1 MTQEIIAA
9 CNTSIVFGE
18 KKILENITCSISAGE
33 FVGIIGPNGAGKS
46 TLLLALR
53 GFVPLAAG
61 EVLLAGRPITTLSDK
76 ELARQVAYMQQEV
89 NVGFGFTALEVVL
102 TGRYP
107 YLKWWQ
113 HEQAEDKAIAHRY
126 MEFTGVEALAEKPVH
141 LMSGGEKQ
149 RVLLAKVLAQETPLI
164 FLDEPTASLDL
175 VYQEEIFR
183 YCQLI
188 SQQGK
193 TVLIVAHDLKLAA
206 KFCSRLLLLA
216 ENTMIADGPPE
227 KVITKENLQA
237 AYGLHAAV
245 FMNKVTGNLDIHT
258 YAADDDNP
266 NKDTKVHI
274 ICGGGS
280 GEKIIRVLYE
290 RGYRL
295 TLGVIQ
301 PGDADANAAEA
312 FHLSCLLGQPFSS
325 IDELAAEENR
335 RKISAADWVVLS
347 DLTYGEQ
354 NIDNLQAAFTA
365 KNLIVIEDTPIEK
378 RDFLEGKAIELYT
391 KLVKMP
397 QVAVMTFPQFIT
409 SLEKNMLPAVHR

>member
-1 MTQEIIAA
+1 MTQEIITVR
-9 CNTSIVFGE
+9 NTSIVLGE

-61 EVLLAGRPITTLSDK
+61 EVQLGGRPITTLSDK
-76 ELARQVAYMQQEV
+76 ELARHVAYMQQEV
-89 NVGFGFTALEVVL
+89 NVGFGYTALEVVL

-113 HEQAEDKAIAHRY
+113 HEQAEDKAIAHQY
-126 MEFTGVEALAEKPVH
+126 MEFTGVEALADKPVH

-188 SQQGK
+188 SKQGK
-193 TVLIVAHDLKLAA
+193 TILIVAHDLKLAA

-216 ENTMIADGPPE
+216 ENKMIADGPPE

-280 GEKIIRVLYE
+280 GERIIRLLYE

-301 PGDADANAAEA
+301 PGDADANVAEA
-312 FHLSCLLGQPFSS
+312 FHLPCLLGQPFSS
-325 IDELAAEENR
+325 IDEPSAQENR

-347 DLTYGEQ
+347 DLTFGEQ
-354 NIDNLQAAFTA
+354 NIDNLQAAFMA
-365 KNLIVIEDTPIEK
+365 KKLIVIEDTPIEK
-378 RDFLEGKAIELYT
+378 RDFLNGQASDLYA
-391 KLVKMP
+391 KLVEMP
-397 QVAVMTFPQFIT
+397 QVTVMAFLQFIT
-409 SLEKNMLPAVHR
+409 LLEKN